1 MLHVTHSFFCIAD
14 RKRVPLWRTF
24 RDRMPSHYQCTPD
37 EIMLDEGREEHEK
50 DEKPIVEMVLSL
62 NANAAFDT
70 KQIYT
75 NPLSHGFGEDID
87 WVKWEDAVEMAMEVN
102 KPIFLLIHKS
112 WCHACKALKKT
123 FQQSNARKAFKTL
136 SKYFVMVNTEDDEEP
151 YEEEYKPDGKYIPRV
166 LFLDKNG
173 DLLSQFKNK
182 KAEYKNY
189 AYYYSSPADILNSM
203 KDVMRYYN
211 IDVPEMKKGPKLK
224 PNKPIDDEDDKP
236 LKDESTN
243 ESTKNKKQKSSKSDL

>member
-1 MLHVTHSFFCIAD
+1 MLDQRREGAGEGGKTD
-14 RKRVPLWRTF
+14 RKNGSSMRGDIFPMFGSVI
-24 RDRMPSHYQCTPD
+24 S
-37 EIMLDEGREEHEK
+37 
-50 DEKPIVEMVLSL
+50 IVFNIIVLLLLSS
-62 NANAAFDT
+62 NTGVTFDT
-70 KQIYT
+70 KQIYQ

-87 WVKWEDAVEMAMEVN
+87 WVKWEDAVELAMEVN

-136 SKYFVMVNTEDDEEP
+136 SKYFIMVNTEDDEEP
-151 YEEEYKPDGKYIPRV
+151 YEEEYRPDGKYIPRV

-189 AYYYSSPADILNSM
+189 AYYYSSPADVLNSM
-203 KDVMRYYN
+203 KDVMRHYN
-211 IDVPEMKKGPKLK
+211 IDVPEMKKGAKLK
-224 PNKPIDDEDDKP
+224 PNKSVNEEEKPDKEETT
-236 LKDESTN
+236 K
-243 ESTKNKKQKSSKSDL
+243 ESTKSKKSSKSDL

>member
-1 MLHVTHSFFCIAD
+1 MFAS
-14 RKRVPLWRTF
+14 
-24 RDRMPSHYQCTPD
+24 
-37 EIMLDEGREEHEK
+37 
-50 DEKPIVEMVLSL
+50 IVSIVCSTIVFSVLSL
-62 NANAAFDT
+62 NSNAAFDT

-224 PNKPIDDEDDKP
+224 PNKPVDDEDDKP